1 MKMTL
6 FNITLFCILLGIL
19 FSSCSQQKESIKVGV
34 LHSLS
39 GTMAISETDVKNAT
53 LMAIEE
59 INAQGGLLGR
69 QIEAIVVDGKSDWG
83 VFANLADS
91 LISRAKVEVVFGCW
105 TSASRKTV
113 RPIFE
118 KYNHLLFYPIQY
130 EGVEQSPN
138 IVYTGAA
145 PNQQIIPAVKWSFD
159 NHGKKFFLVGS
170 DYVFP
175 RTANEIIKEQVK
187 GLRGQ
192 ILGEEY
198 IKLGSKDVHKAVA
211 RIVETKPDVILNTIN
226 GDTNIEFFKEL
237 RKAGITPQ
245 MIPTMSFSI
254 AEAELQSMNIKQMV
268 GDYTAWNYFQSI
280 KSPNNEAFVN
290 RFRNKYGKDKVT
302 DDPIEAGYFGVYL
315 WAEAVKQAGESNPMM
330 VRTNLAEQSYQAP
343 EGLVYIDGS
352 TQHTW
357 KPVRIGQIRE
367 DGQFDI
373 VWDSEQPVRPIP
385 FPNYHTKAEWDLFLY
400 QLYKNWKNN
409 WANLE

>member
-1 MKMTL
+1 MKIHFL
-6 FNITLFCILLGIL
+6 HISFVILSLIA
-19 FSSCSQQKESIKVGV
+19 FSCANSQEETIKVGV

-59 INAQGGLLGR
+59 INAQGGLLGK
-69 QIEAIVVDGKSDWG
+69 QIEPIVVDGKSDWG
-83 VFANLADS
+83 AFARLSDS
-91 LISRAKVEVVFGCW
+91 LISQAKVNVVFGCW
-105 TSASRKTV
+105 TSASRRTV
-113 RPIFE
+113 KPVFE
-118 KYNHLLFYPIQY
+118 KYKHLLFYPVQY

-138 IVYTGAA
+138 IVYTGAS
-145 PNQQIIPAVKWSFD
+145 PNQQIIPAVKWCFD

-175 RTANEIIKEQVK
+175 HTANEIIKEQVK
-187 GLRGQ
+187 ALQGEVV
-192 ILGEEY
+192 GEEY
-198 IKLGSKDVHKAVA
+198 IKLGSKDVKKAIE
-211 RIVETKPDVILNTIN
+211 RIREVKPDVILNTIN

-254 AEAELQSMNIKQMV
+254 AEAELQAMNVAEMV
-268 GDYTAWNYFQSI
+268 GDFATWNYFQSI
-280 KSPNNEAFVN
+280 KSAENQTFVK
-290 RFRNKYGKDKVT
+290 RFKDKYGKDKVT

-315 WAEAVKQAGESNPMM
+315 WAEAVKQANDYKVSAVKE
-330 VRTNLAEQSYQAP
+330 NLAEQSFNAP
-343 EGLVYIDGS
+343 EGLVYIDGT

-357 KPVRIGQIRE
+357 KPIRIGKIRQ

-373 VWDSEQPVRPIP
+373 VWDSERPVRPIP
-385 FPNYHTKAEWDLFLY
+385 YPKYHTKAEWDLFLNK
-400 QLYKNWKNN
+400 LYVGWKNN